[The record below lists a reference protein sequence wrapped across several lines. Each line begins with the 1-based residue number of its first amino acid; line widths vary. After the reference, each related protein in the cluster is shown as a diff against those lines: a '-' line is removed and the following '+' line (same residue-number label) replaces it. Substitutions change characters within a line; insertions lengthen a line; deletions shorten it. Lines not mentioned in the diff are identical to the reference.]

1 LNFCSKE
8 RTLLVTPSKIERW
21 NLRSLTAL
29 YKEESLDKRDIS
41 KLFSFENIFTLVVSA
56 SLLQEAT
63 IVFKNTN
70 NGRIKVIFFIFIIQN
85 GTNIYKMVNKNN
97 S

>member
-1 LNFCSKE
+1 M
-8 RTLLVTPSKIERW
+8 
-21 NLRSLTAL
+21 
-29 YKEESLDKRDIS
+29 
-41 KLFSFENIFTLVVSA
+41 FSFKNMFTLVVSA